1 MPIKHLP
8 TLPQFLPSFSFVV
21 TNQAIQPKLKT
32 FFQTSF
38 FARVCVS
45 TDDGQIVFLALPVP
59 LPQVDPVSDVGGLQP
74 RTGDETDRGGGVQP
88 GARVQGRRR
97 VPRQQ
102 YKLLQGEVS
111 STKQQDRHGSRTW
124 PRKKFGG
131 SESTEYYRLLI
142 LLTEINIIYRDNQI
156 FGGFKYSQK
165 T

>member
-8 TLPQFLPSFSFVV
+8 ALPSFSFVV
-21 TNQAIQPKLKT
+21 VTHQAIQPKLKT

-45 TDDGQIVFLALPVP
+45 TDGQIVFLALPVP

-74 RTGDETDRGGGVQP
+74 RTGDETDRGGGGVQP

-111 STKQQDRHGSRTW
+111 STKQQDRHGSRT
-124 PRKKFGG
+124 
-131 SESTEYYRLLI
+131 
-142 LLTEINIIYRDNQI
+142 
-156 FGGFKYSQK
+156 
-165 T
+165 